1 MTPQEIDELIAENNE
16 LRSQVM
22 SQNDA
27 MKSSGGSTFRRVLSI
42 VLAVLA
48 ILAIVASV
56 DAVWLKTTLQDEE
69 QFVSTFQDSTK
80 QEEIATAMSVR
91 IADGIIE
98 ATDADVYI
106 TENLPPEL
114 QFIAAPITDAMT
126 ELLANTAKPLIQS
139 DAVNT
144 AWTGALRATHVAVS
158 AVLSGN
164 EGALVAEGGQVAV
177 DLDEIAGVVVERA
190 AEAGLTLPET
200 ETSFGQIV
208 IYESEELAAAQS
220 VAQTIDRMG
229 WMLPFIALLL
239 IIGSVWSA
247 PDRRWITAFLGFG
260 TAFGM
265 LLSLAGL
272 RIGRNVTLSTIEDEV
287 TRAAGEATWDMVLD
301 RLIKG
306 SWGILVLGLIIGFVA
321 WAIGPSPRAQQFTSW
336 AIGTVD
342 SWRRPAEADPSGF
355 ATFLAGS
362 KRTIE
367 MIVVAIGL
375 LFVLF
380 GPSLSALRVL
390 LITLVVVG
398 IVVVIEILA
407 GPAEATQEPSLPE
420 SERIDA

>member
-1 MTPQEIDELIAENNE
+1 
-16 LRSQVM
+16 V
-22 SQNDA
+22 
-27 MKSSGGSTFRRVLSI
+27 
-42 VLAVLA
+42 
-48 ILAIVASV
+48 VAS
-56 DAVWLKTTLQDEE
+56 E
-69 QFVSTFQDSTK
+69 
-80 QEEIATAMSVR
+80 
-91 IADGIIE
+91 DGQI
-98 ATDADVYI
+98 
-106 TENLPPEL
+106 
-114 QFIAAPITDAMT
+114 
-126 ELLANTAKPLIQS
+126 
-139 DAVNT
+139 
-144 AWTGALRATHVAVS
+144 
-158 AVLSGN
+158 
-164 EGALVAEGGQVAV
+164 AV
-177 DLDEIAGVVVERA
+177 DLDEIATLVVEGA
-190 AEAGLTLPET
+190 SEAGLPLPEV
-200 ETSFGQIV
+200 ETDFGEIV

-220 VAQTIDRMG
+220 VAQAINQMG